1 MFNCRSFSLCV
12 AAVTLFFG
20 AFADETA
27 ERMNNAGF
35 ALLQKV
41 AEAKPNENAL
51 ISPYS
56 VDSAFG
62 MLCLGAKGETDA
74 EIRKALGL
82 PADLTAFKRYE
93 KGLTQGKATKVL
105 TSNSIWLDRK
115 WKLLADYT
123 IAAEGIF
130 GATANEVDFSNGRAA
145 VGEINGFVEK
155 KTEGMIRNLLAPE
168 NVSGNTEAVLV
179 NTLYFK
185 CDWSSP
191 FPRKRTR
198 KEPFHL
204 LDGTDRPVD
213 MMHDKRFIPYAERNG
228 VKAIRIP
235 YKDLDYSFI
244 AVLPPEGLAPVNLLA
259 DFAKG
264 GFARIMKEMTS
275 EEIAVSLPRLDV
287 DFRAS
292 LLGPL
297 KDSGVRAAF
306 ADAAD
311 ISGITGRPLKVSD
324 VIHATK
330 LKVDEVSTEAA
341 AATAIVM
348 ERCARPPVRPPK
360 TFRADR
366 PFFAAIVD
374 RKSGLVLFAGII
386 NIVDGK

>member
-20 AFADETA
+20 AFADEKA

-82 PADLTAFKRYE
+82 PADLAAFTRYE
-93 KGLTQGKATKVL
+93 KDFARSKAARIL

-123 IAAEGIF
+123 VAAEGVF
-130 GATANEVDFSNGRAA
+130 GAAAHGVDFSNGRAA

-155 KTEGMIRNLLAPE
+155 KTEGMIKNLLGPE
-168 NVSGNTEAVLV
+168 NVSGDTEAILV

-185 CDWSSP
+185 CDWLDP
-191 FPRKRTR
+191 FPRERTQKGR
-198 KEPFHL
+198 FHL
-204 LDGTDRPVD
+204 SGGRSRSVD
-213 MMHDKRFIPYAERNG
+213 MMHDKRRIPYAERNG
-228 VKAIRIP
+228 VKAIGIP

-306 ADAAD
+306 TDAAD

-341 AATAIVM
+341 AATAIIA
-348 ERCARPPVRPPK
+348 ERACLPPK
-360 TFRADR
+360 QSKVFRADR
-366 PFFAAIVD
+366 PFLAAIVD

>member
-1 MFNCRSFSLCV
+1 MFNCRRFSLCV
-12 AAVTLFFG
+12 AAVTLAFG

-41 AEAKPNENAL
+41 AEAKPTGNAL

-93 KGLTQGKATKVL
+93 KGLTQGKAARIL

-115 WKLLADYT
+115 RKLLADYT

-130 GATANEVDFSNGRAA
+130 GAAANEVDFSNGRAA

-155 KTEGMIRNLLAPE
+155 KTEGMIKNLLGPE
-168 NVSGNTEAVLV
+168 NVSGDTEAILV

-185 CDWSSP
+185 CDWLDP
-191 FPRKRTR
+191 FPRERTQKGR
-198 KEPFHL
+198 FHL
-204 LDGTDRPVD
+204 SGGRSRSVD
-213 MMHDKRFIPYAERNG
+213 MMHDKRRIPYAERNG

-292 LLGPL
+292 LFGPL
-297 KDSGVRAAF
+297 KDSGVRAVF
-306 ADAAD
+306 TDTAD

-341 AATAIVM
+341 AATAIV
-348 ERCARPPVRPPK
+348 ERCACHPK
-360 TFRADR
+360 FFRADR
-366 PFFAAIVD
+366 PFLAAIVD
-374 RKSGLVLFAGII
+374 RNSGLVLFAGII
-386 NIVDGK
+386 NIVGGK

>member
-1 MFNCRSFSLCV
+1 MFNCRRFSLCV
-12 AAVTLFFG
+12 AAVTLAFG

-41 AEAKPNENAL
+41 AEAKPTGNAL

-130 GATANEVDFSNGRAA
+130 GAAANEVDFSNGRAA

-168 NVSGNTEAVLV
+168 NVSDNTEAVLV

-306 ADAAD
+306 TDAAD

-341 AATAIVM
+341 AATAIIA
-348 ERCARPPVRPPK
+348 ERACLPPK
-360 TFRADR
+360 QSKVFRADR
-366 PFFAAIVD
+366 PFLAAIVD

>member
-1 MFNCRSFSLCV
+1 MMVNCRNISLCV
-12 AAVTLFFG
+12 AAGMLVFG
-20 AFADETA
+20 VFADETA
-27 ERMNNAGF
+27 ERMNDAGF

-82 PADLTAFKRYE
+82 PADLAAFKRYE
-93 KGLTQGKATKVL
+93 EGLTQSKAAKVL

-123 IAAEGIF
+123 VAAEGIF
-130 GATANEVDFSNGRAA
+130 GAAAHGIDFSNGRAA
-145 VGEINGFVEK
+145 VREINGFVEK
-155 KTEGMIRNLLAPE
+155 KTEGMIRNLLAPA
-168 NVSGNTEAVLV
+168 NVSDNTEAVLV

-185 CDWSSP
+185 CDWSCP
-191 FPRKRTR
+191 FLRKRTR

-204 LDGTDRPVD
+204 LDGTDRLVD
-213 MMHDKRFIPYAERNG
+213 MMHDKRFIPYIERNG
-228 VKAIRIP
+228 IKVIGIP

-244 AVLPPEGLAPVNLLA
+244 AVLPPEGRAPVNLLA

-264 GFARIMKEMTS
+264 GFARIIKDMTS
-275 EEIAVSLPRLDV
+275 VETAVSLPRLDV

-297 KDSGVRAAF
+297 KDSGARAAF
-306 ADAAD
+306 TDAAD

-341 AATAIVM
+341 AATAIVA
-348 ERCARPPVRPPK
+348 ECACLPSKPPK
-360 TFRADR
+360 VFRANR
-366 PFFAAIVD
+366 PFLAVIVD
-374 RKSGLVLFAGII
+374 RNSGLVLFAGII
-386 NIVDGK
+386 NIVGGK

>member
-1 MFNCRSFSLCV
+1 MCNCRRFSLCV
-12 AAVTLFFG
+12 VAVTLFFG

-82 PADLTAFKRYE
+82 PADLAAFKRYE
-93 KGLTQGKATKVL
+93 EGFARSKVARIL

-123 IAAEGIF
+123 VAAERIF
-130 GATANEVDFSNGRAA
+130 DATAHSVDFSNGRVAA
-145 VGEINGFVEK
+145 REINGFVEK

-168 NVSGNTEAVLV
+168 NVSGNTESVLV

-185 CDWSSP
+185 CDWASP
-191 FPRKRTR
+191 FFRMRTR
-198 KEPFHL
+198 KESFHL
-204 LDGTDRPVD
+204 LDGTDRTVD

-228 VKAIRIP
+228 AKAIGIP
-235 YKDLDYSFI
+235 YKDLDFSFI
-244 AVLPPEGLAPVNLLA
+244 VVLPPEGQDPVNLLA

-264 GFARIMKEMTS
+264 GFARIMKDMTS
-275 EEIAVSLPRLDV
+275 VETAVSLPRLDV

-297 KDSGVRAAF
+297 KDSGVRAVF
-306 ADAAD
+306 TDTAD

-341 AATAIVM
+341 AATAIV
-348 ERCARPPVRPPK
+348 ERCACHPK
-360 TFRADR
+360 FFCADR
-366 PFFAAIVD
+366 PFLAAIVE
-374 RKSGLVLFAGII
+374 RKSGLVLFAGTI
-386 NIVDGK
+386 NIVGGK

>member
-1 MFNCRSFSLCV
+1 MMFNCRRFSLCV
-12 AAVTLFFG
+12 TAVTLIFG
-20 AFADETA
+20 AFADETV

-41 AEAKPNENAL
+41 AEAKPTENAL

-82 PADLTAFKRYE
+82 PADLAAFKRYE
-93 KGLTQGKATKVL
+93 KRLTQSKVANVL
-105 TSNSIWLDRK
+105 TSNSIWLDRR

-123 IAAEGIF
+123 AAAEGIF
-130 GATANEVDFSNGRAA
+130 GAAAHGVDFSNGRAA

-155 KTEGMIRNLLAPE
+155 KTEGMIKKLLAAE
-168 NVSGNTEAVLV
+168 NVSDNTESVLV

-191 FPRKRTR
+191 FPRKHTR

-228 VKAIRIP
+228 IKAIGIP

-244 AVLPPEGLAPVNLLA
+244 AVLPPEGQAPVNLLA

-264 GFARIMKEMTS
+264 GFARIMKDMTS
-275 EEIAVSLPRLDV
+275 VKTAVSLPRLDV

-297 KDSGVRAAF
+297 KDSGVRAVF
-306 ADAAD
+306 TDTAD

-341 AATAIVM
+341 AATAIVT
-348 ERCARPPVRPPK
+348 RCACHPK
-360 TFRADR
+360 FFRADR
-366 PFFAAIVD
+366 PFLAAIVD

-386 NIVDGK
+386 NIVGGK

>member
-1 MFNCRSFSLCV
+1 MMFNWRRASLGV
-12 AAVTLFFG
+12 AAVTLVFG
-20 AFADETA
+20 AFADEAA

-35 ALLQKV
+35 ALLRKV
-41 AEAKPNENAL
+41 AEAKPTENAL

-82 PADLTAFKRYE
+82 PADLAAFKRYE
-93 KGLTQGKATKVL
+93 KGLTQGKTAKVL

-123 IAAEGIF
+123 VTAEGIF
-130 GATANEVDFSNGRAA
+130 GAAAHCVDFSNGCAA
-145 VGEINGFVEK
+145 VREINGFVEK
-155 KTEGMIRNLLAPE
+155 KTEGMIKNLLAPE
-168 NVSGNTEAVLV
+168 NVSGNTEVVLV

-185 CDWSSP
+185 CEWSKP
-191 FPRKRTR
+191 FPRERTR
-198 KEPFHL
+198 KEHFRL
-204 LDGTDRPVD
+204 LDGTDRLVD
-213 MMHDKRFIPYAERNG
+213 MMHDKRFIPYIERNG
-228 VKAIRIP
+228 IKAIGIP

-244 AVLPPEGLAPVNLLA
+244 AVLPPEGRAPVNLLA

-275 EEIAVSLPRLDV
+275 EKTAVSLPRLDV

-297 KDSGVRAAF
+297 KDSGVRAVF
-306 ADAAD
+306 TDTAD

-341 AATAIVM
+341 AATAIVG
-348 ERCARPPVRPPK
+348 RCACHPK
-360 TFRADR
+360 FFCADR
-366 PFFAAIVD
+366 PFLAAIVD

-386 NIVDGK
+386 NIVGGK